1 MGNGRNVQAQRLADF
16 EAQPRGSARS
26 ARRTI
31 TGSLYMDQRW
41 RGHNTTVLWGLI
53 LLAMAYGGLLHYLH
67 TLTGIN
73 ILDGSMGVL
82 LGLYIC
88 SHPAANAVDLL
99 FFKRG
104 ALHQLSSEWSGV
116 SWLAL
121 NVLVLLV
128 GWIVIVIG
136 ATRLV
141 GGAAG
146 AHA

>member
-1 MGNGRNVQAQRLADF
+1 
-16 EAQPRGSARS
+16 
-26 ARRTI
+26 
-31 TGSLYMDQRW
+31 MDQR
-41 RGHNTTVLWGLI
+41 RRRRNTMGLWGMI
-53 LLAMAYGGLLHYLH
+53 LLAMAYAGLLHYLH

-73 ILDGSMGVL
+73 MLDGSLGVL

-99 FFKRG
+99 FFERH
-104 ALHQLSSEWSGV
+104 ALYQISSEWSGV

-136 ATRLV
+136 ATQLA

-146 AHA
+146 ARA

>member
-31 TGSLYMDQRW
+31 TGSLYMDQHR
-41 RGHNTTVLWGLI
+41 RGRNTKALWGLMLI
-53 LLAMAYGGLLHYLH
+53 AVIYSSLLHYLH
-67 TLTGIN
+67 TLTGVKM
-73 ILDGSMGVL
+73 LDGIISVL

-99 FFKRG
+99 FFERG
-104 ALHQLSSEWSGV
+104 ALQQISSEWSGIG
-116 SWLAL
+116 WLAL
-121 NVLVLLV
+121 NMLALLV

-136 ATRLV
+136 ATRLA
-141 GGAAG
+141 GGAA
-146 AHA
+146 